1 MPIHCDFPG
10 FAFGKPVQPRSVAVL
25 DSLYCRSTHGED
37 RVTDIQSRSTAEE
50 DAARWSAVFDA
61 VVHGVVTID
70 HEGVIRSVNQACQ
83 FMFGWPEAELIGH
96 NVKML
101 MPSPD
106 HERHD
111 GYIDKYI
118 KTGRRKIIGIGREV
132 LAKRKDGTTFPIHLS
147 VGEYRS
153 SAEHGF
159 VAILHDISAQ
169 HTAEETTRIQ
179 RDRLE
184 RMDRISLAGEM
195 ASGIAHEVNQPL
207 SAIAN
212 YSRALQ
218 LMLDRDAGD
227 PQELLDTVDK
237 IRTQSHRAGEIVRR
251 MRDFVSRH
259 ETEPRPTSIN
269 KVVDEVLSF
278 TKLAKGPT
286 LVRIRTELEDDLP
299 DVFFDQVQL
308 QQVILNLVNNAVEAI
323 EPGITGQVTIRSFF
337 EEPAI
342 VTLHVIDD
350 GPGIPAE
357 IEDRLF
363 EPFFSNK
370 HHGTGM
376 GLAISSSIV
385 ESQGGTLGFVRN
397 PGKGVTFFV
406 QFPAMQTEGRK
417 DE

>member
-1 MPIHCDFPG
+1 MTD
-10 FAFGKPVQPRSVAVL
+10 VTN
-25 DSLYCRSTHGED
+25 RSTP
-37 RVTDIQSRSTAEE
+37 EE

-70 HEGVIRSVNQACQ
+70 HQGMIRSVNQACQ
-83 FMFGWPEAELIGH
+83 FIFGWPEAELIGH

-106 HERHD
+106 QERHD
-111 GYIDKYI
+111 RYIRTYLD
-118 KTGRRKIIGIGREV
+118 TGQRRIIGVGREV
-132 LAKRKDGTTFPIHLS
+132 LAQRKDGSTFPIHLS

-153 SAEHGF
+153 SEEHGF

-169 HTAEETTRIQ
+169 HQAEETTRIQ

-218 LMLDRDAGD
+218 YMLDVKASD
-227 PQELLDTVDK
+227 PQELRDTVDK
-237 IRTQSHRAGEIVRR
+237 IRSQSHRAGEIVRR
-251 MRDFVSRH
+251 MRDFLSRH
-259 ETEPRPTSIN
+259 VTEPGPTSIN
-269 KVVDEVLSF
+269 EIVDEVLSF
-278 TKLAKGPT
+278 ARLASGPT
-286 LVRIRTELEDDLP
+286 LVRLRTKLEDDLP
-299 DVFFDQVQL
+299 KIFFDRVQL

-323 EPGITGQVTIRSFF
+323 EPGKPGKVKIRSFS
-337 EEPAI
+337 EDPAI
-342 VTLHVIDD
+342 VTLHVIDN

-376 GLAISSSIV
+376 GLAISRSIV

-397 PGKGVTFFV
+397 PDKGVTFFA
-406 QFPAMQTEGRK
+406 QFPAMQAEGEQ

>member
-1 MPIHCDFPG
+1 MADI
-10 FAFGKPVQPRSVAVL
+10 Q
-25 DSLYCRSTHGED
+25 CRSTP
-37 RVTDIQSRSTAEE
+37 EE

-70 HEGVIRSVNQACQ
+70 HEGTIRSVNKACQ
-83 FMFGWPEAELIGH
+83 RMFGWTDAELVGQ

-106 HERHD
+106 RERHD
-111 GYIDKYI
+111 EHINSYLQ
-118 KTGRRKIIGIGREV
+118 TGQKKIIGVGREV
-132 LAKRKDGTTFPIHLS
+132 LAQRKDGSTFPIHLS

-169 HTAEETTRIQ
+169 RLAEENARVQ
-179 RDRLE
+179 RERLE

-212 YSRALQ
+212 YSRAL
-218 LMLDRDAGD
+218 LNMLAVDSSNTE
-227 PQELLDTVDK
+227 ELRDTVNK
-237 IRTQSHRAGEIVRR
+237 IRSQSHRAGEIVRR

-259 ETEPRPTSIN
+259 TTQPCPTVIN
-269 KVVDEVLSF
+269 EVVDEVLSF
-278 TKLAKGPT
+278 AKLTSSPT
-286 LVRIRTELEDDLP
+286 LVKLRTELEDDLP
-299 DVFFDQVQL
+299 EVLFDRVQL

-323 EPGITGQVTIRSFF
+323 EPRTPGQVVIRSFS
-337 EEPAI
+337 EDPSI

-350 GPGIPAE
+350 GPGIRPE
-357 IEDRLF
+357 IEERMF

-376 GLAISSSIV
+376 GLAISRSIV

-397 PGKGVTFFV
+397 PARGVTFFV
-406 QFPAMQTEGRK
+406 QLPAMHSEGGQ

>member
-1 MPIHCDFPG
+1 
-10 FAFGKPVQPRSVAVL
+10 
-25 DSLYCRSTHGED
+25 
-37 RVTDIQSRSTAEE
+37 VTDTQRTSTAEE

-70 HEGVIRSVNQACQ
+70 HRGLIRSVNQACQ
-83 FMFGWPEAELIGH
+83 LMFGWTEAELVGH
-96 NVKML
+96 NVKMI
-101 MPSPD
+101 MPAPD
-106 HERHD
+106 RNQHD
-111 GYIDKYI
+111 GHI
-118 KTGRRKIIGIGREV
+118 KSYLQTGKMKIIGVGREI
-132 LAKRKDGTTFPIHLS
+132 LAQRKDGSTFPIQLS

-153 SAEHGF
+153 SEEHGF

-169 HTAEETTRIQ
+169 HRAEKTSRVQ

-212 YSRALQ
+212 YSRAL
-218 LMLDRDAGD
+218 LYMLDVESNNAE
-227 PQELLDTVDK
+227 ELRETVEK
-237 IRTQSHRAGEIVRR
+237 IRSQSHRAGEIVRR

-259 ETEPRPTSIN
+259 DTEPLPMSIN
-269 KVVDEVLSF
+269 EVIDEVLSF
-278 TKLAKGPT
+278 AKLASGANMVKLHT
-286 LVRIRTELEDDLP
+286 QLEVDLP
-299 DVFFDQVQL
+299 EVLFDRVQL

-323 EPGITGQVTIRSFF
+323 EPHTPGQVTIHSFC
-337 EEPAI
+337 EDPSS

-350 GPGIPAE
+350 GPGIPPE
-357 IEDRLF
+357 IESRLF

-376 GLAISSSIV
+376 GLAISRSIV

-397 PGKGVTFFV
+397 PTKGVTFYV
-406 QFPAMQTEGRK
+406 RLPAMRSEG
-417 DE
+417 E